1 MKAITPALKA
11 EYANGSKTLARCWRF
26 ERKDGEVFTVTTCAH
41 NLLINGELYLSRD
54 GVNPTA
60 IENQADASVPNSEIN
75 GTLNTDFATEEDI
88 VGGLWDGA
96 SVLIFEVNY
105 RELSQGILILQS
117 GTLGDVS
124 VGRQAFKAEVRGLA
138 QFLQQTV
145 GEVYTKTCTA
155 NLGDE
160 RCKVDV
166 EALRISGTVA
176 SVVSRQEFTTDTV
189 GYPADYF
196 GAGVIIWTTGENAGF
211 SMEINA
217 YNSPAFAL
225 NLPMPFNVAAG
236 DAYTVIPGCRKRLI
250 EDCKTK
256 FANIL
261 NFRGFPYVPGPDS
274 VLGLGG
280 TEGSNL

>member
-1 MKAITPALKA
+1 MKNISPELKA
-11 EYANGSKTLARCWRF
+11 EYQKGSKTIARCWRF
-26 ERKDGEVFTVTTCAH
+26 ERKDGAVFTVTTCAQ
-41 NLLINGELYLSRD
+41 NLLINNELYLSRD

-60 IENQADASVPNSEIN
+60 IEQQADASVPNSEVN

-88 VGGLWDGA
+88 LGGLWDGA

-105 RELSQGILILQS
+105 RNLSQGRLVLQS

-124 VGRQAFKAEVRGLA
+124 VGRQSFKAEVRGTA
-138 QFLQQTV
+138 QYLQQTV
-145 GEVYTKTCTA
+145 GEVYTQTCTA

-160 RCKVDV
+160 RCKVDI
-166 EALRISGTVA
+166 EALRVSGTVTGVSSRMEFESDVSGFA
-176 SVVSRQEFTTDTV
+176 S
-189 GYPADYF
+189 DYF
-196 GAGVIIWTTGENAGF
+196 GAGVITWEDGDNAGF
-211 SMEINA
+211 SMEIDS
-217 YNSPAFAL
+217 YSSPDFGL
-225 NLPMPFNVAAG
+225 NLPMPFNIKTG
-236 DAYTVIPGCRKRLI
+236 DTFTVIPGCRKRVI

-256 FANIL
+256 FSNIL